1 MNIYKKY
8 IIIIMQEKRK
18 FRIIVNSKEYG
29 TCSGLSPS
37 AVAKKVV
44 KKLCGKSCDTVKFS
58 LKECKRGNERIF
70 SYQGRM
76 EKLERPYKRD
86 GKIITHRVVCGKI
99 YKMRGGERK
108 LVLILCHPKPVTGT
122 FYPDYQLNNHWWG
135 GYDGKKNI
143 YKRLFEEYGLIGE
156 PIFETIDVKQGGT
169 YVADAFSDEFIN
181 SNINKYDLVMVPD
194 CGGQWYEYQSDIN
207 GNLSEDEKNTRKSFL
222 IALCINLTKV
232 VKNGGIICFS
242 KFMNKSSCIIEGRK
256 YDTFSQALV
265 FYLNQNGFNCKIIL
279 IKLMTQGEVD
289 EYIIAS
295 KKHVTL
301 PNIDPRL
308 LEN

>member
-1 MNIYKKY
+1 
-8 IIIIMQEKRK
+8 MQEKRK
-18 FRIIVNSKEYG
+18 FRIIVNLKEYG

-44 KKLCGKSCDTVKFS
+44 KKLCGKSGDTVKFS
-58 LKECKRGNERIF
+58 LKEYKRGNERIF
-70 SYQGRM
+70 YYQGRM

-86 GKIITHRVVCGKI
+86 GKMITHRVVCEKI

-108 LVLILCHPKPVTGT
+108 FVLILCHPKQVTGT
-122 FYPDYQLNNHWWG
+122 FSPEYQLNNHWWG
-135 GYDGKKNI
+135 GHEGKKNI
-143 YKRLFEEYGLIGE
+143 YKRLFEEYRLIGE
-156 PIFETIDVKQGGT
+156 PIFQTIDVKPGGT

-194 CGGQWYEYQSDIN
+194 CGGQWYNYQIDII
-207 GNLSEDEKNTRKSFL
+207 GNLFESRKLSEYEKNMRKSSL
-222 IALCINLTKV
+222 ISLCINLTKV

-242 KFMNKSSCIIEGRK
+242 KFIDKSSCIIEEIG
-256 YDTFSQALV
+256 YGTFSQALV
-265 FYLNQNGFNCKIIL
+265 FYLNQNGFNCKIISM
-279 IKLMTQGEVD
+279 KLMTNGAVD
-289 EYIIAS
+289 EYIIAI

-301 PNIDPRL
+301 PNIDSSL